1 MTNIQARQFGS
12 RGIEV
17 SELGF
22 GTSQIGNTDH
32 SLPGVNYRSLKV
44 ATKVL
49 DTAIENGI
57 TFFDTGENYG
67 SSELQM
73 GKLLKRHSTRKL
85 VVATKAGLR
94 KNQSRDFTSKNL
106 MSSVKA
112 SIKRMNVEKLDIF
125 QVNKPSKADWQ
136 NGELTDTLMELK
148 DKNKI
153 NLAGVIIGDIESGY
167 EAIESKAVDCIQVL
181 YNLIYQETDELITL
195 AHKAGLGII
204 VRSPLNSGLL
214 SGSYTHNT
222 KFRKTDARSKFFIG
236 GVFQERLTA
245 LKHIQR
251 ELEINDAN
259 LLSYAISFIL
269 SRPEISTV
277 IPAASRPDQIVAY
290 ALAAKRKIE
299 LSPSDR
305 AYIRQIVEKYI
316 HLRSDKIQQG

>member
-1 MTNIQARQFGS
+1 MTNIQTRPFGS
-12 RGIEV
+12 GGIEV

-32 SLPGVNYRSLKV
+32 SLSGVNHRSLKI

-67 SSELQM
+67 SSEFQM
-73 GKLLKRHSTRKL
+73 GKLLKRYSAQKL
-85 VVATKAGLR
+85 VIATKAGLR
-94 KNQSRDFTSKNL
+94 KNQSRNFTSKNL

-112 SIKRMNVEKLDIF
+112 SINRMNVDKLDIF
-125 QVNKPSKADWQ
+125 QVNKPSVDDWQ
-136 NGELTDTLMELK
+136 NSELTDTLMELK
-148 DKNKI
+148 YRNKI
-153 NLAGVIIGDIESGY
+153 NLAGAIIGDIESGY
-167 EAIESKAVDCIQVL
+167 KAIESKAIDCIQIL

-214 SGSYTHNT
+214 SGSYTPNT
-222 KFRKTDARSKFFIG
+222 KFKRTDARSKFFIG
-236 GVFQERLTA
+236 RIFQERLTA

-251 ELEINDAN
+251 ELEIKDAN

-277 IPAASRPDQIVAY
+277 IPAASRPEQVVAY
-290 ALAAKRKIE
+290 ALAAKRKIK
-299 LSPSDR
+299 LSPSER

-316 HLRSDKIQQG
+316 HLSSDKIQQT